1 MAMRSGPAALI
12 SLLRYRATLW
22 SLIQQGE
29 TVTGTLAPFLDGPL
43 YTVQNPWLRNW
54 LDALAFS
61 LSGLP
66 AARTSATAMAFVLA
80 DMHRDGA
87 ALDYPV
93 SGMGSNVDALVAGDQ
108 QGSSGSSGSKVHL
121 RQTVASIYMDGG

>member
-1 MAMRSGPAALI
+1 MGHQGFDCGCFHSRHGHALGTSCTNSVI
-12 SLLRYRATLW
+12 LRYPATFW
-22 SLIQQGE
+22 SMIQQGE
-29 TVTGTLAPFLDGPL
+29 TVTGTFAPFLDGPL
-43 YTVQNPWLRNW
+43 YTVHW

-66 AARTSATAMAFVLA
+66 AARTSAAAMAFVLA

-93 SGMGSNVDALVAGDQ
+93 SGM
-108 QGSSGSSGSKVHL
+108 
-121 RQTVASIYMDGG
+121 